1 MIPIDEV
8 CIISID
14 KSEDVWSIEGEIIY
28 DDDIACPFA
37 AYYIAEDDEFEE
49 ITTDADISG
58 FDPDEMREK
67 IKAAREE
74 ARTEQGTR
82 QEPERGRA
90 GIPGRR

>member
-37 AYYIAEDDEFEE
+37 EYYIAEDDEFEE

-67 IKAAREE
+67 IKAAVLEYE
-74 ARTEQGTR
+74 D
-82 QEPERGRA
+82 
-90 GIPGRR
+90 